1 MAFWLFKQEPT
12 CYSLDDLERDGETI
26 WDGISNAL
34 ALKHLRTVQPGDR
47 VLFYHTGKDKA
58 VVGIMEV
65 AGEPRPDPNSANDKL
80 VVVPVKMVRR
90 LEKPVTLETIKSDPV
105 FANWDLLRMSRLS
118 VVPVTAEIWKRI
130 EELASG
136 NVTAVPVEKRSVGK
150 RK

>member
-65 AGEPRPDPNSANDKL
+65 AGEPRPDPNSDNDKL
-80 VVVPVKMVRR
+80 VVAPVKMVRR
-90 LEKPVTLETIKSDPV
+90 FEKPVTLETIKSDPV